1 MRGALSALPVCLGFV
16 ALAGCGMP
24 QGDEGQADES
34 GEGAEEVE
42 QVTGALGAP
51 RISCPTAMRI
61 SGPGAGQDIGSS
73 GLPRPIRAS
82 LTSAGLTCTASGAAI
97 PLGAT
102 TTPPAPFSLSFG
114 QELTWS
120 ISGPRVTFAIKA
132 LGITLG
138 TSSFTCPARSYGVAA
153 STEWSFP
160 TVTGTATPSVIRSGS
175 TVAVTCRYSLPASSA
190 RVTRPAPSGIN
201 WWATGSGFY
210 SSADLTTAEKT
221 QICTPQCNTSCTSGF
236 TGGHTEGIAECIN
249 SCIASCIR
257 R

>member
-1 MRGALSALPVCLGFV
+1 MRRALSALPVCLVFV

-24 QGDEGQADES
+24 QGEEGEASDS
-34 GEGAEEVE
+34 GEVAEEVE
-42 QVTGALGAP
+42 QVNGALGAP
-51 RISCPTAMRI
+51 RIACPTTMRV
-61 SGPGAGQDIGSS
+61 SGPGVSQDVGAV
-73 GLPRPIRAS
+73 GLARPIRAS
-82 LTSAGLTCTASGAAI
+82 LTSAGLTCAASGAAI
-97 PLGAT
+97 PLGTT
-102 TTPPAPFSLSFG
+102 TTPPAPFSLGFG

-132 LGITLG
+132 VGITLG
-138 TSSFTCPARSYGVAA
+138 TSSFTCPARTYGVVA

-175 TVAVTCRYSLPASSA
+175 TVAVTCTYSLPAASV
-190 RVTRPAPSGIN
+190 RVTRPAPSGIT
-201 WWATGSGFY
+201 WATGSGFY
-210 SSADLTTAEKT
+210 RSSDLTTAEKT
-221 QICTPQCNTSCTSGF
+221 QICSPQCNTSCTSGF